1 MASQSSP
8 LEGIKMVLGNLLK
21 RRKDQKLLESL
32 QDKARK
38 NPQNYR
44 VQVQLGNLLTKL
56 GKKEEAIEVY
66 RGVAER
72 YAQNGFLPEAVA
84 LSKIILRLD
93 PSQSE
98 VHQKVLDLYHQ
109 WEVVRENKI
118 KLKDVPET

>member
-1 MASQSSP
+1 MKDLFGS
-8 LEGIKMVLGNLLK
+8 LLK

-32 QDKARK
+32 QERARK

-56 GKKEEAIEVY
+56 GKREAAIEVY
-66 RGVAER
+66 KVVAEK

-84 LSKIILRLD
+84 LSKIIVRLD

-109 WEVVRENKI
+109 WEIVRENKI
-118 KLKDVPET
+118 KLKNVPET